1 MSASLFDNAVAKNIL
16 ELAASTAATATDG
29 PESASL
35 SASKGRGED
44 SSSFSTAESGADF
57 RDVRNFRSAWFDPPN
72 LCRSRL
78 FPDPAICE
86 LCYDDSG
93 NFRSRKTVLRYLY
106 SVYTREKII

>member
-1 MSASLFDNAVAKNIL
+1 MSSSLFDNAVAKNIL

-29 PESASL
+29 GPDSTTVSASN
-35 SASKGRGED
+35 SASTTENGV
-44 SSSFSTAESGADF
+44 DF
-57 RDVRNFRSAWFDPPN
+57 RTVRNFRSAWHDPPN

-86 LCYDDSG
+86 LCYDESG
-93 NFRSRKTVLRYLY
+93 NFRSRKTVLRYPY